1 MAEGNNK
8 GFEID
13 MTYLSDIAG
22 GSEEFMIEMI
32 DIFIEQ
38 TPLYFDQLSEA
49 VANQDWKSVGDVAH
63 KIKPTLAF
71 MGIEEAKDIMA
82 DIERKARTEDNVSEI
97 PGMFADINARCED
110 LYDNLNKIKRE
121 LEAKL

>member
-49 VANQDWKSVGDVAH
+49 IANQDWKSVGDVAH

-97 PGMFADINARCED
+97 PGMFADINSRCED
-110 LYDNLNKIKRE
+110 LYDNLNKIKKE

>member
-13 MTYLSDIAG
+13 MSYLNDIAG

-38 TPLYFDQLSEA
+38 TPLYFEQLEDA
-49 VANQDWKSVGDVAH
+49 VNSRDWKAVGDVAH

-71 MGIEEAKDIMA
+71 MGIEEAKEIMG
-82 DIERKARTEDNVSEI
+82 DIERKARINDNVSEI
-97 PGMFADINARCED
+97 PAMFADIKDRCQD
-110 LYDNLNKIKRE
+110 LYQSLEKIKKE
-121 LEAKL
+121 LEANL

>member
-13 MTYLSDIAG
+13 MSYLNDIAG

-38 TPLYFDQLSEA
+38 TPLYFDQLEEA
-49 VANQDWKSVGDVAH
+49 VNSSDWKSVGDVAH

-71 MGIEEAKDIMA
+71 MGIEEAKEIMA
-82 DIERKARTEDNVSEI
+82 DIERKARTDDNVSEI
-97 PGMFADINARCED
+97 PGMFANIKSRCED
-110 LYDNLNKIKRE
+110 LYDNLNRIKKE
-121 LEAKL
+121 LEANL

>member
-1 MAEGNNK
+1 MAGNNK
-8 GFEID
+8 SFEID
-13 MTYLSDIAG
+13 MSYLSDIAG

-38 TPLYFDQLSEA
+38 TPLYFEQLEEA
-49 VANQDWKSVGDVAH
+49 VNSRDWKAVGDVAH

-82 DIERKARTEDNVSEI
+82 DIERKAR
-97 PGMFADINARCED
+97 INGK
-110 LYDNLNKIKRE
+110 N
-121 LEAKL
+121 

>member
-1 MAEGNNK
+1 MAGNNK
-8 GFEID
+8 SFEID
-13 MTYLSDIAG
+13 MSYLSDIAG

-38 TPLYFDQLSEA
+38 TPLYFEQLEEA
-49 VANQDWKSVGDVAH
+49 VNSRDWKGVGDVAH

-82 DIERKARTEDNVSEI
+82 DIERKARINDNVSEI
-97 PGMFADINARCED
+97 PAMFADIKDRCQD
-110 LYDNLNKIKRE
+110 LYDSLERIKKE
-121 LEAKL
+121 LEANL

>member
-13 MTYLSDIAG
+13 MSYLSDIAG

-38 TPLYFDQLSEA
+38 TPLYFEQLEEA
-49 VANQDWKSVGDVAH
+49 VNSKDWKGAGDVAH

-82 DIERKARTEDNVSEI
+82 EIERRARTNDNVNEI
-97 PGMFADINARCED
+97 PGMFAGIKQRCDD
-110 LYDNLNKIKRE
+110 LYDNLNKIKKE
-121 LEAKL
+121 LEANL